1 MNEKTQ
7 KAEIIDTHPILK
19 LRLKKIIAKNKQTV
33 KSLEKYQKN
42 LALIEN
48 AFNQIKE
55 GSGVQDLEEITE
67 TFIKMN
73 EQNASLY
80 KYADTISRN
89 IRSLE
94 DYNSALAKR
103 IAEQTEINRQRE
115 EEAKNPSAAEVR
127 RKELEH
133 QLKEKE
139 QYILNFN
146 KLLTNIHPQL

>member
-1 MNEKTQ
+1 MSKMNEKIQ

-19 LRLKKIIAKNKQTV
+19 LRLKKIIARNKEAV
-33 KSLEKYQKN
+33 KSLDKYQKN

-48 AFNQIKE
+48 AFDEIKE

-103 IAEQTEINRQRE
+103 IAEQ
-115 EEAKNPSAAEVR
+115 A
-127 RKELEH
+127 
-133 QLKEKE
+133 
-139 QYILNFN
+139 
-146 KLLTNIHPQL
+146 

>member
-1 MNEKTQ
+1 
-7 KAEIIDTHPILK
+7 
-19 LRLKKIIAKNKQTV
+19 
-33 KSLEKYQKN
+33 
-42 LALIEN
+42 
-48 AFNQIKE
+48 
-55 GSGVQDLEEITE
+55 
-67 TFIKMN
+67 MN

-139 QYILNFN
+139 
-146 KLLTNIHPQL
+146 